1 MQHYKLD
8 LHNYLLQ
15 MSKATVGKTRKLKIK
30 ISEQLSN
37 ICKNTNTIIGLY
49 FNTTGH
55 TFEHIQVNTIEK
67 LHKSSNYQKVK
78 ELIWIN
84 KLQILKYD
92 LNKKDYS

>member
-1 MQHYKLD
+1 
-8 LHNYLLQ
+8 
-15 MSKATVGKTRKLKIK
+15 MSKAIVGKTRKLKIQ

-55 TFEHIQVNTIEK
+55 IIKYIQVNTIEK
-67 LHKSSNYQKVK
+67 LHKSSNYQKPK

-84 KLQILKYD
+84 KLQTLKHD
-92 LNKKDYS
+92 LNKKDYY